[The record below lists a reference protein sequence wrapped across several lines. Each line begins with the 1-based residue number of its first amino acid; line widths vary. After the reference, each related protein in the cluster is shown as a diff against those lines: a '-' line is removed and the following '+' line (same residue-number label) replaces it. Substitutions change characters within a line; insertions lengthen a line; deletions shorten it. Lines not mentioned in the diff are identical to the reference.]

1 MILHYIFL
9 YAKSLKSSFIY
20 VILPRKNQFV
30 NILAD
35 CALDSDGISANFTCK
50 KHLFSLNQRKFKR
63 KSFYRRQN
71 SSQILLCRTFPK
83 K

>member
-50 KHLFSLNQRKFKR
+50 KHLFFTEPAKKQEKSVLSPSKF
-63 KSFYRRQN
+63 
-71 SSQILLCRTFPK
+71 
-83 K
+83 